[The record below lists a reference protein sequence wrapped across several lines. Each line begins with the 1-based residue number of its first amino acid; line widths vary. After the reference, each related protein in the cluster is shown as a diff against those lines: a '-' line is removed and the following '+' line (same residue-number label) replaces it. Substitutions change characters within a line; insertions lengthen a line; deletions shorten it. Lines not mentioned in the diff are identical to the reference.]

1 MKEIQDLKGRI
12 LELMIKMR
20 IRAKDDKELDE
31 VKVWTNQVESDLE
44 RYYQI

>member
-1 MKEIQDLKGRI
+1 MKGRI